1 MIINMMKKIL
11 FGISILFIVLIV
23 GSCKSK
29 DPAILK
35 VFVRSSSNQLMN
47 GAKVVVIGDQQSNPA
62 TLDFVDTSYTN
73 SSGFTVIDMDQ
84 YFDVSGPDNTT
95 GYFDIV
101 VKHNTKTAAGYTRCR
116 VHTTSVET
124 IYLPN

>member
-23 GSCKSK
+23 GYCKSK

>member
-1 MIINMMKKIL
+1 MMKKIL
-11 FGISILFIVLIV
+11 FGISILFIAVIV

-73 SSGFTVIDMDQ
+73 SSGFTVVDMDQ